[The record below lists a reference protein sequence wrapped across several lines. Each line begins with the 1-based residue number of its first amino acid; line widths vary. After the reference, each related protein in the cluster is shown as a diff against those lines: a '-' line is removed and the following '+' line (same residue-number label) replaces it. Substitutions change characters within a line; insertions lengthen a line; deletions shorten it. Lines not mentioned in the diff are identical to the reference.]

1 MSKISDSFRES
12 YYELTQKVTWPSWSA
27 LISSTILVLIASII
41 FALIVF
47 VMDTVSKQVLDLIY
61 SLG

>member
-1 MSKISDSFRES
+1 MSKITDSFKAS
-12 YYELTQKVTWPSWSA
+12 YYELTNKVTWPSWPE
-27 LISSTILVLIASII
+27 LTSSTILVLVASMI

-47 VMDTVSKQVLDLIY
+47 VMDTLSKQVLDLIY

>member
-1 MSKISDSFRES
+1 MSKIADSFRES
-12 YYELTQKVTWPSWSA
+12 YQELTQKVTWPSWQM

-47 VMDTVSKQVLDLIY
+47 LLDTVSKQVLDLIY
-61 SLG
+61 SL

>member
-1 MSKISDSFRES
+1 MSKITDSFRES
-12 YYELTQKVTWPSWSA
+12 YYELTNKVTWPSWPN

-47 VMDTVSKQVLDLIY
+47 VMDTFSKQLLDLIY
-61 SLG
+61 SLA